1 MHAFRALAAVLALLL
16 AASAAWAQTAR
27 ATGTVRDLTGKAIK
41 GATIRA
47 INPDAYPS
55 ELVSTSDDKGRFG
68 MIGLRTGTWRFLV
81 EAPGFFRL
89 DVNAPVRVGNSAPMQ
104 FSLAKDPGPVPNAL
118 EKNVQQRL
126 VDAASLRDG
135 GQLDQALATYQDIYA
150 KNPKLTSVHFVVA
163 DLYRRKAAQATD
175 ASARQAFLDRAVD
188 AYNEVLKADATNE
201 RARIELAAVRSSGT
215 N

>member
-1 MHAFRALAAVLALLL
+1 MPVQRAISTCLALLL
-16 AASAAWAQTAR
+16 VAAPAVAQTAR
-27 ATGTVRDLTGKAIK
+27 ATGTVRDLTGKPIK

-47 INPDAYPS
+47 VNPDAYPS

-81 EAPGFFRL
+81 DAPGFFRL

-104 FSLAKDPGPVPNAL
+104 FALAKDPGPVPNAL

-126 VDAASLRDG
+126 LDAATMRDG
-135 GQLDQALATYQDIYA
+135 GQLDQALAAYQDIYA

-163 DLYRRKAAQATD
+163 DVYRRKAAQTTD
-175 ASARQAFLDRAVD
+175 ASARRALLDRAAD
-188 AYNEVLKADATNE
+188 AYTEVLKADDTNE
-201 RARIELAAVRSSGT
+201 RARTELAAVRSSGG
-215 N
+215 